1 MRSKI
6 LFFIVA
12 ALLSFLPNGV
22 LAHAIPVSYEPDSL
36 RTLESPPSE
45 ARIRFSERLEP
56 SASSI
61 RVFAPDGTRADTSS
75 AVVEA
80 NDPHILFVP
89 LKENGIGGY
98 AVVWQVVSADD
109 GHFSKGAFSF
119 SFGAGGMNPAAP
131 TVDVARNSG
140 YGEASAIWL
149 ELLGESIFLSAF
161 ILFMFLLRPLHRRLG
176 MALGREYPFFEKRF
190 AFVVSSA
197 LILVCVGSFA
207 FFILKS
213 TELSNLQNLSF
224 GNAAAAFSLTLAGK
238 FALIRIFLSAV
249 LLVLFV
255 KRWKKM
261 LVSPKVTR
269 EEIIFFISALLL
281 AALRARLSH
290 AAADPFH
297 PDFSIFVNFLH
308 MMGKGFLVGAP
319 AVVAVAFAPALMRC
333 GLPRSTAEIVSGFSR
348 LAAYALALAGA
359 SGAYIIWLHL
369 KGFGNL
375 LTTEWGTRL
384 TYLLGAFFLLFTL
397 RMYHHFFAD
406 KDARDFVRTGNEEK
420 DCHRHFYFAEA
431 IAGALV
437 SFFSALIIITTP
449 PLTAGP
455 FALVA
460 LGSGATL
467 TLAEYQNKSMMAG
480 MPDMILGGEARNFL
494 ISVKNKDGSP
504 ARVKNFA
511 VTLANEKLG
520 IGPILAEGHTMGDTF
535 MFPENTLSPAG
546 EWNISVSA
554 ERENAY
560 DAVAQFRLAYPDD
573 IVDPKNA
580 RTFGTFETTLAAAAL
595 GIILFSFFL
604 LRRRTNT

>member
-6 LFFIVA
+6 SFFAIAISLFC
-12 ALLSFLPNGV
+12 LSSNTV
-22 LAHAIPVSYEPDSL
+22 SAHAIPITYGPDASK
-36 RTLESPPSE
+36 SAASMPSKVE
-45 ARIRFSERLEP
+45 IRFSERLEP
-56 SASSI
+56 AASSI
-61 RVFAPDGTRADTSS
+61 RVFAPDGSRADTSPALVDTS
-75 AVVEA
+75 DV
-80 NDPHILFVP
+80 HILSVP
-89 LKENGIGGY
+89 VKNAGEGGY
-98 AVVWQVVSADD
+98 AVSWQVVSADD

-119 SFGAGGMNPAAP
+119 SFGAGGMNAAAP
-131 TVDVARNSG
+131 TVDVAHNSG
-140 YGEASAIWL
+140 FAEASAIWL

-161 ILFMFLLRPLHRRLG
+161 ILFLFLLRPVHRRLG
-176 MALGREYPFFEKRF
+176 MALGKEYPFFEKRF
-190 AFVVSSA
+190 AFVVSVSLGLIA
-197 LILVCVGSFA
+197 LGSLA
-207 FFILKS
+207 FFALKS
-213 TELSNLQNLSF
+213 TELSNLQNLPF
-224 GNAAAAFSLTLAGK
+224 GDGAKMFSRTVTGE

-249 LLVLFV
+249 LLALFV

-269 EEIIFFISALLL
+269 EEIIFFISALVL

-297 PDFSIFVNFLH
+297 PDFSISVNFLH
-308 MMGKGFLVGAP
+308 MIGKGFLVGAP

-384 TYLLGAFFLLFTL
+384 AYLLGAFFLLFAL

-406 KDARDFVRTGNEEK
+406 KDARDFVRTGNEKK

-431 IAGALV
+431 AAGALV

-449 PLTAGP
+449 PLTSGP
-455 FALVA
+455 FSIIQEGNGALV
-460 LGSGATL
+460 TL
-467 TLAEYQNKSMMAG
+467 SEHQNEMKHMNGMMMGG
-480 MPDMILGGEARNFL
+480 MDMREKDFL

-511 VTLANEKLG
+511 VTLTNEKLG

-535 MFPENTLSPAG
+535 MFPENILSPAG
-546 EWNISVSA
+546 EWNIAVSS

-580 RTFGTFETTLAAAAL
+580 RTFGMFETALAAAAF
-595 GIILFSFFL
+595 GIILFSLLL
-604 LRRRTNT
+604 LRQR